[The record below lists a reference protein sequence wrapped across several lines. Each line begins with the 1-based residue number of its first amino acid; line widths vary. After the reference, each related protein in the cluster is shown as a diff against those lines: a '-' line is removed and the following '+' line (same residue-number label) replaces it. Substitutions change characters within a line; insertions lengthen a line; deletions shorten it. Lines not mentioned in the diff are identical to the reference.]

1 MTTQEKIK
9 FILEAL
15 ASKKATANQV
25 EPSRKGATIAAIKQ
39 GKTVRPSTIDKLY
52 ASLQAILA
60 GKPKSQEP
68 REEPR
73 EEQPKESANQP
84 ATQADAS
91 LSALSARV
99 AALEKENTEL
109 KATVTDLVSRVA
121 SQTQITKDAS
131 LSALSA
137 RVAALEK
144 ENTELKATVTDLV
157 SRVASQ
163 TQITKDNQVCAT
175 DSSTKN
181 NIISDTGGILGN
193 GDVIRAHEIDFV
205 VRLESQNVKIA
216 LADGTAKN
224 LEYKRYYAK
233 KKIAGK
239 LHRVYLGDTARRNE
253 SMAKIETYCQ
263 KHGLNKATQERQ
275 LELFP

>member
-15 ASKKATANQV
+15 ASKKATANQI

-39 GKTVRPSTIDKLY
+39 GKTVRPNTIDKLY

-60 GKPKSQEP
+60 GKSKSQEP
-68 REEPR
+68 REE
-73 EEQPKESANQP
+73 QHKESANQP
-84 ATQADAS
+84 FTQADAS

-109 KATVTDLVSRVA
+109 KATVTDLVSRVEA
-121 SQTQITKDAS
+121 K
-131 LSALSA
+131 
-137 RVAALEK
+137 
-144 ENTELKATVTDLV
+144 
-157 SRVASQ
+157 
-163 TQITKDNQVCAT
+163 ITKDNQVCGT
-175 DSSTKN
+175 DSTTRDNIVSSTKN
-181 NIISDTGGILGN
+181 NIVSDTGNILGD
-193 GDVIRAHEIDFV
+193 GEVIRAHDINFV
-205 VRLESQNVKIA
+205 VRLESQTVKIA

-239 LHRVYLGDTARRNE
+239 LHRVYLGDIARRNE
-253 SMAKIETYCQ
+253 ATEKIETYCQ
-263 KHGLNKATQERQ
+263 KHGLNKV
-275 LELFP
+275 

>member
-84 ATQADAS
+84 ATQA
-91 LSALSARV
+91 
-99 AALEKENTEL
+99 
-109 KATVTDLVSRVA
+109 
-121 SQTQITKDAS
+121 DAS